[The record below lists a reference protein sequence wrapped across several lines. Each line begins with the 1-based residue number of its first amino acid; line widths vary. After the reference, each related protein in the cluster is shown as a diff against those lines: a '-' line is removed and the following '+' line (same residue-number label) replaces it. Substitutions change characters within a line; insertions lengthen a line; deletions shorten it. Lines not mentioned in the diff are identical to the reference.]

1 MLAADTEG
9 FTDLAMQGAAGRY
22 QGDETLLVKFFLH
35 PRLHPQK
42 SSEAERPI
50 YIDTPYIS
58 IMQPG
63 NKDSIVMR
71 PATAM
76 DRNRF
81 AEHWKKFQ
89 ARTDD
94 TEDEVIGTPL
104 SEWAGVSKAQV
115 EELRY
120 LNIRSVEQLATMSDS
135 NTQGIMG
142 INGLKSKAANY
153 LESAKES
160 ETRDALAA
168 ANARI
173 DELMAMMGEKDAPKK
188 RTRRTKAQMEADNGL
203 GSTEEKE
210 EVKAE
215 EG

>member
-1 MLAADTEG
+1 MLATDTEG

-22 QGDETLLVKFFLH
+22 QGDEFLLVKFFTH
-35 PRLHPQK
+35 PRLHPQR
-42 SSEAERPI
+42 SADAGRPI
-50 YIDTPYIS
+50 YLDTPYIS

-76 DRNRF
+76 DKSRF
-81 AEHWKKFQ
+81 AEHWRKFE
-89 ARTDD
+89 ARTSD
-94 TEDEVIGTPL
+94 TDEAVEGTL
-104 SEWAGVSKAQV
+104 LEEWAGVSRAQC

-120 LNIRSVEQLATMSDS
+120 LNVRTVEQLANMSDS
-135 NTQGIMG
+135 NSQNIMG
-142 INGLKSKAANY
+142 INALKQKAVTF
-153 LESAKES
+153 LESAKS
-160 ETRDALAA
+160 NATSDALAA

-173 DELMAMMGEKDAPKK
+173 DELMAMMGAEDVPKK
-188 RTRRTKAQMEADNGL
+188 RTRRTKAQMEADNGR
-203 GSTEEKE
+203 STEEEE